1 MYSKSFICYRYI
13 YNVKIKQSGLG
24 LTPPRCKWPK
34 ETVSQRIRTQNT
46 IFIDEN
52 DKITRQVLYPKELC
66 YTEVEPNDNVEN
78 MIIYLKNAFPDW
90 VEIDIQKI
98 KN

>member
-13 YNVKIKQSGLG
+13 YNVKIKQNGLG
-24 LTPPRCKWPK
+24 PTPPHCKWPK

-46 IFIDEN
+46 IIKD

-66 YTEVEPNDNVEN
+66 YTEVEPSDHVEN
-78 MIIYLKNAFPDW
+78 MIIYLKDTFPDW